1 MNHGNQKEGR
11 KRDMIQL
18 DERLSAAAELAGEC
32 AVFYDVGSNH
42 GFLGAHLLQSGAC
55 RRAVLCDI
63 SDDALNRA
71 RETVEKEGLQDRT
84 QLVVAD
90 GLRGLFPTAQD
101 AVAVCGMGARTV
113 MHEPGQGERPMSEYE
128 AYIGPALLRD
138 RPAGTEDYLAWRLGV
153 ETRALEGLRTGRDAA
168 RLREAEQRV
177 AFVRRAI
184 EEGKK

>member
-1 MNHGNQKEGR
+1 
-11 KRDMIQL
+11 MIQL

-90 GLRGLFPTAQD
+90 GLGLGRI
-101 AVAVCGMGARTV
+101 V
-113 MHEPGQGERPMSEYE
+113 
-128 AYIGPALLRD
+128 
-138 RPAGTEDYLAWRLGV
+138 GV
-153 ETRALEGLRTGRDAA
+153 
-168 RLREAEQRV
+168 
-177 AFVRRAI
+177 
-184 EEGKK
+184 